1 MATYLPR
8 RRAFRNIK
16 ELMRLWAGTPPPP
29 SPPLSDSDSD
39 SDETDS
45 DFDDITSDFD
55 STPSE
60 FDDADSHCTDTAS
73 DFDDDTDSDFDDD
86 DCDFIKHT
94 DAMPKKANA
103 FDYTNRASTGEKL
116 GAIIAKDL
124 SKELISV
131 EKIAGRNALRKAT
144 FQMLDDTP
152 PSYALDLKAPSKE
165 LGDEGVAHIATALV
179 YVLKTSPSMMLEDLN
194 LANNKLTT
202 ASLARLAPAIQLA
215 RYELKTFVI
224 SGNDIKITTDQ
235 QAAEFQ
241 SFLKAFAQCKVMRRI
256 DFSGNVEFGARA
268 FEVLCRVHTIE
279 PQITPVALT
288 VLLPEDDKAAQEAT
302 SPSASKVK
310 NGNDVSLAR
319 MSNAGILA
327 RRCGLRSIPYI
338 DLRNTGIDA
347 AGALWLSFI
356 IEDHYYPNQLITEL
370 NATCA
375 TTTIE
380 TYQQGAHDGGIDWRD
395 NEASLTKDGTVVLWK
410 SEAVRKQAIFGDDND
425 DMTGETD
432 YAVTEHARKH
442 SRSSAGGRRASLR
455 TASTNDSGD
464 QKINDLDSIRKRIQR
479 NLIARK
485 IELKVLN
492 MEPGTFIELPKNELW
507 STGLI
512 ILSVSRKLTY
522 IAPIKRKYYS
532 GPDLHVREADLIL
545 PFSSH
550 EREDSAFPKSKPK
563 QGNTTYTSALS
574 AQLAA
579 AKVTDVTNRPAALE
593 PKPISHAKA
602 TDKMRMQ
609 RTLPEYD
616 DHTFPG
622 DTLVARLGVMFT
634 TATAEEYIVWQENY
648 QPNFKYRD
656 RKVACQLTMGLFEK
670 IMGYAT
676 EETGFKVGVVSQEQ
690 KMNCWKW
697 GQDKGTLV
705 KGDELKGKDESVQMW
720 MLLEGLEC
728 LSYGN

>member
-1 MATYLPR
+1 MAIYLPR
-8 RRAFRNIK
+8 RKAFRNKK
-16 ELMRLWAGTPPPP
+16 ELMRLWAQTPPP
-29 SPPLSDSDSD
+29 SPL
-39 SDETDS
+39 
-45 DFDDITSDFD
+45 TSDTE
-55 STPSE
+55 S
-60 FDDADSHCTDTAS
+60 DT
-73 DFDDDTDSDFDDD
+73 DDTDSDFDDD
-86 DCDFIKHT
+86 NNSDDDNTSDFDDDDCIIINHA

-116 GAIIAKDL
+116 GTIIAKDL
-124 SKELISV
+124 NKELIAV
-131 EKIAGRNALRKAT
+131 EKIAGRNALRKAS

-152 PSYALDLKAPSKE
+152 PSYTLDIKAPGKE

-179 YVLKTSPSMMLEDLN
+179 YVLKTSPSMLLEDLN

-224 SGNDIKITTDQ
+224 SGNSIKVTTDQ

-241 SFLKAFAQCKVMRRI
+241 SFLEAFAQCKVMRRL
-256 DFSGNVEFGARA
+256 DLSGNIQFGARA
-268 FEVLCRVHTIE
+268 FEILCRVHTIE

-288 VLLPEDDKAAQEAT
+288 VLLPEDDEDAQEAT
-302 SPSASKVK
+302 SPSAAKIK
-310 NGNDVSLAR
+310 KGKDVSLAR

-338 DLRNTGIDA
+338 DLRDTGIDA

-380 TYQQGAHDGGIDWRD
+380 TYQQGAHEGGLEWRD
-395 NEASLTKDGTVVLWK
+395 NEASLTKDGTIVLWK
-410 SEAVRKQAIFGDDND
+410 AEAVRKQAIFGDDTA
-425 DMTGETD
+425 DMTDDSDRTI
-432 YAVTEHARKH
+432 TKH
-442 SRSSAGGRRASLR
+442 SRKQSRSSTGERRASLR
-455 TASTNDSGD
+455 NASTDDSSD
-464 QKINDLDSIRKRIQR
+464 KKINDLDSMRKRIQR
-479 NLIARK
+479 NLMARK
-485 IELKVLN
+485 IELKLLN
-492 MEPGTFIELPKNELW
+492 MEPGTYIELPKDELW

-512 ILSVSRKLTY
+512 ILGLSRKLAY

-545 PFSSH
+545 PSSSRA
-550 EREDSAFPKSKPK
+550 REDSASSTPKYKYCSNPA
-563 QGNTTYTSALS
+563 YVSALS

-593 PKPISHAKA
+593 RKPISHAKP
-602 TDKMRMQ
+602 TDKVRMQ
-609 RTLPEYD
+609 RALPEYD

-622 DTLVARLGVMFT
+622 DTLAARLGVMFT
-634 TATAEEYIVWQENY
+634 SATAEEYIVWQENY

-656 RKVACQLTMGLFEK
+656 RMVACQLTMGLFEK
-670 IMGYAT
+670 VMGYAT
-676 EETGFKVGVVSQEQ
+676 EGTGFKVGVVSQGQ
-690 KMNCWKW
+690 KVKCWKW
-697 GQDKGTLV
+697 GQVKETLAKGM
-705 KGDELKGKDESVQMW
+705 ELGGKDESVQMW
-720 MLLEGLEC
+720 ALLEGMGC
-728 LSYGN
+728 LNY